1 MTKENTRARG
11 VGRINVLRAFFRLP
25 GMRGFLLLLIAFG
38 LVLLT
43 AVVLF
48 DIRYAAPGGRRDIDT
63 IESIY
68 AVFTLLFFGAAYEW
82 PQDALTRALFFVVP
96 LMGMAVLG
104 QTVLGLANAFLNKAR
119 WEVALASTFENHV
132 IVCGLGKIGLR
143 VVLWLRDLGQDV
155 VVIESNANEPR
166 LTEIS
171 SWRIPVIIGN
181 ASKPELLEE
190 ANLHTATSIVPCTN
204 NDLENLTIAVAAR
217 TIRPDIRVVLR
228 TFDETLAVNLK
239 KAFDIHYAYST
250 SALAAPAFAA
260 AALQAPVDYAFA
272 FGENKMLLTVTEFV
286 LVEGSRLVG
295 VTVKELEDEFN
306 VEILAIQNPEVELNP
321 SHERVLSAGCRFVV
335 SAPLEDMTRLAEATP
350 SARELD
356 RYLKERDTAS
366 RA

>member
-1 MTKENTRARG
+1 MTTENTRARG
-11 VGRINVLRAFFRLP
+11 PTWIQVMRAFFRLP

-43 AVVLF
+43 SVILF

-63 IESIY
+63 LEAIY

-82 PQDALTRALFFVVP
+82 PQDALTKSLFFIVP

-104 QTVLGLANAFLNKAR
+104 QTVLGLASAFLNKKR
-119 WEVALASTFENHV
+119 WEVAVASTFEHHV

-155 VVIESNANEPR
+155 VIIESDPNSPR
-166 LTEIS
+166 LADVS

-181 ASKPELLEE
+181 ASRVEVLQE
-190 ANLHTATSIVPCTN
+190 ANLNKASSIVPCTN
-204 NDLENLTIAVAAR
+204 DDLENLTIAVAAR
-217 TIRPDIRVVLR
+217 TERPDIRVVLR
-228 TFDETLAVNLK
+228 TFDENLALNLK

-272 FGENKMLLTVTEFV
+272 FGEDKMLLTVTEFV
-286 LVEGSRLVG
+286 VVQGSRLAG
-295 VTVKELEDEFN
+295 MTVKELEEEFN
-306 VEILAIQNPEVELNP
+306 VEILAIQNPETELNP
-321 SHERVLSAGCRFVV
+321 PHDRVLSDGCHFVV
-335 SAPLEDMTRLAEATP
+335 SAPLEAMTQLAEATP
-350 SARELD
+350 SARELE
-356 RYLKERDTAS
+356 RYLKERRPAAS
-366 RA
+366 